1 MMKGLLPVFRRELAG
16 YFTTPVALVFIVIF
30 LFLSGV
36 FTFQLG
42 KFFERG
48 QADLVVFFNFHPWLY
63 LFLIPAV
70 SMRLWAEE
78 RKTGT
83 IELLLTLPISLS
95 AAVVGKFLAAWA
107 FAGIA
112 LALTFPLWITTNYLG
127 NPDNGVI
134 FAGYVGSLLM
144 AGAFLA
150 IGSCISAATKSQVIA
165 FIVSVVICLL
175 FMLAGLKDVQA
186 FVSGWLPLSAV
197 QVIGGFSFL
206 SRFDAIS
213 RGVLDLRDL
222 IFFGSIIIVFVAA
235 TGVVVNMKKAE

>member
-1 MMKGLLPVFRRELAG
+1 MKGLLPVFRRELSG

-30 LFLSGV
+30 LFLAGV

-42 KFFERG
+42 GFFERG

-107 FAGIA
+107 FTGIA
-112 LALTFPLWITTNYLG
+112 LALTFPIWITTNYLG

-134 FAGYVGSLLM
+134 FAGYLGSLLM

-150 IGSCISAATKSQVIA
+150 IGSCISATTKSQVIA

-175 FMLAGLKDVQA
+175 FMLAGLKEVQS
-186 FVSGWLPLSAV
+186 FVSGWLPPEALRVVGS
-197 QVIGGFSFL
+197 FSFL

-213 RGVLDLRDL
+213 KGVLDLRDML
-222 IFFGSIIIVFVAA
+222 FFGSIIVVFVAA

>member
-1 MMKGLLPVFRRELAG
+1 MKGLLPVFRRELSG

-30 LFLSGV
+30 LFLAGV

-42 KFFERG
+42 AFFERG

-95 AAVVGKFLAAWA
+95 AAVVGKFLAAWGFVA
-107 FAGIA
+107 IA

-134 FAGYVGSLLM
+134 LAGYLGSFLM

-150 IGSCISAATKSQVIA
+150 IGSCISATTKSQVIA

-175 FMLAGLKDVQA
+175 FMLAGLKEVQG
-186 FVSGWLPLSAV
+186 FVSGWLPNEAV
-197 QVIGGFSFL
+197 RVIGSFSFL
-206 SRFDAIS
+206 SRFEAIS
-213 RGVLDLRDL
+213 KGVLDLRDMV
-222 IFFGSIIIVFVAA
+222 FFGSIIAVFVAA